1 MRHANCP
8 ITLTNRRR
16 RMELDEPR
24 EWFDGGGLPGEGDL
38 QGREIM
44 LIMQTPPT
52 DELDARSRP
61 GERHLLQ
68 LFH

>member
-1 MRHANCP
+1 
-8 ITLTNRRR
+8 
-16 RMELDEPR
+16 MELDEPR
-24 EWFDGGGLPGEGDL
+24 EWFDGGGLPGGGDL